1 MYTVSHWSLFV
12 QAGFVLSYTKTKN
25 ERALAKMGRNRMK
38 IGRATNFRVVL
49 LSSAL
54 ALTAPL
60 FARENTDVLVMKNG
74 DRLTCQ
80 VKGLDQGVL
89 YVSLDYVAQTIS
101 VEWSKVTRIES
112 NQLFIVKAEDGT
124 VYRGI
129 LKTADSPASQPVKI
143 EILAPPKKSVTL
155 ERSHI
160 VGLSET
166 SENVWQRF
174 NGTLNFGVIYSKG
187 NQSTQYSFGSQIE
200 YLRERWSGQATLNST
215 LSSSSGTSPSTRNV
229 LDLSGLHLL
238 PRNNYFYAGL
248 GSFLQ
253 SSAQGIR
260 LQTILGGGLGCYLKN
275 TGQTKLSVL
284 GGVGWLRTNYTQS
297 IVPAGTQDL
306 AAAVISADLKLFR
319 FSKTNLDVTAT
330 LLPAVSEPGRVR
342 FNSNATY
349 YVKLISNLSWN
360 LSFYG
365 NWDNQPP
372 AGLSGSD
379 YGTSS
384 GLSWTFGLK

>member
-1 MYTVSHWSLFV
+1 
-12 QAGFVLSYTKTKN
+12 
-25 ERALAKMGRNRMK
+25 
-38 IGRATNFRVVL
+38 
-49 LSSAL
+49 
-54 ALTAPL
+54 
-60 FARENTDVLVMKNG
+60 
-74 DRLTCQ
+74 
-80 VKGLDQGVL
+80 
-89 YVSLDYVAQTIS
+89 
-101 VEWSKVTRIES
+101 
-112 NQLFIVKAEDGT
+112 
-124 VYRGI
+124 
-129 LKTADSPASQPVKI
+129 
-143 EILAPPKKSVTL
+143 
-155 ERSHI
+155 
-160 VGLSET
+160 
-166 SENVWQRF
+166 
-174 NGTLNFGVIYSKG
+174 
-187 NQSTQYSFGSQIE
+187 
-200 YLRERWSGQATLNST
+200 
-215 LSSSSGTSPSTRNV
+215 
-229 LDLSGLHLL
+229 
-238 PRNNYFYAGL
+238 
-248 GSFLQ
+248 
-253 SSAQGIR
+253 
-260 LQTILGGGLGCYLKN
+260 LKN